1 MCVTRV
7 YHVCDMCVT
16 CIVHMCGMY
25 RPYVWHDSFARVARL
40 IHICTL
46 PHFRSACQSHRRGC
60 RCFVCVCVCV
70 CVLGV
75 CVCRVTSF
83 RNCLPISQTWVQVF
97 CACACMC
104 VGVVCVCRVT
114 SFRNCLPI
122 SQTWGQVF
130 CACACMCVGVVW
142 VCVCVSRYLISE
154 LPANLIDAVEAAND

>member
-25 RPYVWHDSFARVARL
+25 RPYVWHDSFACVARL

-70 CVLGV
+70 CVLG
-75 CVCRVTSF
+75 
-83 RNCLPISQTWVQVF
+83 
-97 CACACMC
+97 
-104 VGVVCVCRVT
+104 VCVCRVT